1 MDIKKSEKK
10 DKQKEVNIT
19 KKLQNLV
26 KKKKR
31 DVIVIK
37 AGSIKTST
45 SNSSSTED
53 YYPSLS
59 D

>member
-1 MDIKKSEKK
+1 MDIKRSEKK
-10 DKQKEVNIT
+10 EKQKEVNIT

-31 DVIVIK
+31 DIIVIK

-53 YYPSLS
+53 YYPSLK

>member
-1 MDIKKSEKK
+1 MDIKRSEKK
-10 DKQKEVNIT
+10 EKQKEVNIT

-31 DVIVIK
+31 NIIVIK

-53 YYPSLS
+53 YYPSLN

>member
-1 MDIKKSEKK
+1 MDIKRSEKK